1 MTTTTT
7 TTTNV
12 FASLSKGYAEYKNSF
27 RSAIQYIMYA
37 KALETKPLVEL
48 PKKTSDNKE
57 QIAEL
62 RRANNAAKRVHE
74 IKQLA
79 TFICERLEI
88 NENSLKRKNAP
99 ILLDKVKQY
108 QPLVDGTGVAVKF
121 AKLPSGYKTMANYD
135 KVRIVA
141 PTTWLE
147 QIYTAAMNIGG
158 TPEQRVYT
166 VTEMTRCE
174 QGAIVDNITG
184 SVVFI
189 EGDNECAA
197 SDATRAEID
206 AIALILHNANAV
218 GKDAREEYLAHE
230 MTKR

>member
-1 MTTTTT
+1 MTTTT

-37 KALETKPLVEL
+37 KALETKSLVEL
-48 PKKTSDNKE
+48 PQKTSENK
-57 QIAEL
+57 QRIAEL
-62 RRANNAAKRVHE
+62 RKANNAAKRVNE
-74 IKQLA
+74 VKALA
-79 TFICERLEI
+79 TYICERLEI

-99 ILLDKVKQY
+99 ILLDKVKQN
-108 QPLVDGTGVAVKF
+108 QNLIDGNGVAVKF
-121 AKLPSGYKTMANYD
+121 VKLPGGYKAMANYD

-147 QIYTAAMNIGG
+147 QIYTAAMNVGG
-158 TPEQRVYT
+158 SYEQRVYQ
-166 VTEMTRCE
+166 VTELTRCE

-197 SDATRAEID
+197 SDATRADID
-206 AIALILHNANAV
+206 KLALVLHNANAV
-218 GKDAREEYLAHE
+218 GKDARDEYLAHE
-230 MTKR
+230 MPKR